1 MGESPPYFLGPEAS
15 RFLIVLQ
22 EATRARPDGQASVYI
37 PPVNAEKAAA
47 NYHHLIFGQR
57 GSGKSTLLRKLQSER
72 SAAGQLAVWVDQ
84 EVFANLSFPDVL
96 VSSVETVVG
105 GVRDSVESRLIA
117 KRGELPWWRRLFAR
131 RSKEVT
137 DLLDGLS
144 AVQEN
149 LKRLKF
155 APLESSI
162 EWTRAHAARSSAEIV
177 GTVSVR
183 ETGVK
188 GSIGALD
195 ERSVQSRET
204 VVSSK
209 GEFLERALPDFK
221 TLLTRAAQITSGG
234 VILVDDVYHLNR
246 ADQPQVLGYLHRL
259 IKDSGYWLKIGSIRY
274 LTQTYTTDQR
284 PTGMQMGHDAHLIAL
299 DDGMQRLQV
308 SSAWLQDII
317 RELAPKADV
326 SIDKLFS
333 PNSLDRMAL
342 ASGCIA
348 RDYLTIAG
356 AAIEEARNRP
366 STTKAG
372 MHRVTVEDVNRAAG
386 VLAPAKLDDMQKDA
400 PEEAAQLRV
409 LINQLTDFCR
419 GNKRAYF
426 LVDASD
432 RNMIDRMELL
442 RHLRFVH
449 LLERSETVKSV
460 TTQRYDIWLLDV
472 SQLAAQRATQQMDFS
487 GWQDR
492 EKRRS
497 RVLIFDGP
505 SSVAPED
512 AKNEPVQ
519 DVRRPEKPSGA
530 AASETLF

>member
-1 MGESPPYFLGPEAS
+1 VEEAPPYFFCAEVS
-15 RFLIVLQ
+15 KFLIVLQ
-22 EATRARPDGQASVYI
+22 EATRARPDGKVSVYI

-47 NYHHLIFGQR
+47 DYHHLIFGQR
-57 GSGKSTLLRKLQSER
+57 GSGKSTLLRRLQSNR
-72 SAAGQLAVWVDQ
+72 SAEGQLAVWVDQ

-96 VSSVETVVG
+96 VSSVETVVA
-105 GVRDSVESRLIA
+105 GVRDSVLLRLAA
-117 KRGELPWWRRLFAR
+117 KRAASAWWRRIFAR
-131 RSKEVT
+131 TSKGDK
-137 DLLDGLS
+137 DLLEGL
-144 AVQEN
+144 ATVQEN

-155 APLESSI
+155 APVESSI
-162 EWTRAHAARSSAEIV
+162 EWTRAHTAKSSAEVI

-183 ETGVK
+183 QAGVS
-188 GSIGALD
+188 GSIGESD
-195 ERSVQSRET
+195 EHSVQSRET

-221 TLLTRAAQITSGG
+221 GLLTRSAQLTNGG
-234 VILVDDVYHLNR
+234 VILVDDVYHLNP
-246 ADQPQVLGYLHRL
+246 ADQPQVLGCLHRL
-259 IKDSGYWLKIGSIRY
+259 TKDSGYWLKIGSIRY

-284 PTGMQMGHDAHLIAL
+284 PTGMQAGHDAHLIAL

-308 SSAWLQDII
+308 SSAWLQNIL
-317 RELAPKADV
+317 RELAPRAGA

-342 ASGCIA
+342 ASGCVA

-356 AAIEEARNRP
+356 AAIEQARDRSP
-366 STTKAG
+366 TTKTG

-419 GNKRAYF
+419 RTKRAYF

-432 RNMIDRMELL
+432 RSLIGHMEWL

-460 TTQRYDIWLLDV
+460 TTQRYDVWLLDV

-497 RVLIFDGP
+497 RVLIFDVP
-505 SSVAPED
+505 SLGIHQNDGAEQTLDSSQPQPS
-512 AKNEPVQ
+512 NT
-519 DVRRPEKPSGA
+519 RPD
-530 AASETLF
+530 TLF

>member
-1 MGESPPYFLGPEAS
+1 MQEVEPYFRSPDVS
-15 RFLIVLQ
+15 SFLIILQ

-47 NYHHLIFGQR
+47 DYHHLIFGQR

-72 SAAGQLAVWVDQ
+72 IARGQVAAWVDQ

-96 VSSVETVVG
+96 VSSVETVIA
-105 GVRDSVESRLIA
+105 GVHNTVLSHLDSTRA
-117 KRGELPWWRRLFAR
+117 QQPWWRRVFLR
-131 RSKEVT
+131 RSKEDA
-137 DLLDGLS
+137 DLLDGLA

-149 LKRLKF
+149 LRRLKF

-162 EWTRAHAARSSAEIV
+162 EWTRAHSARTSAEVV
-177 GTVSVR
+177 GTVSVKQS
-183 ETGVK
+183 GVK
-188 GSIGALD
+188 SSVGSAS
-195 ERSVQSRET
+195 EETVQSRET

-209 GEFLERALPDFK
+209 GEFLERALPDLK
-221 TLLTRAAQITSGG
+221 GLLSRAAEATGGG
-234 VILVDDVYHLNR
+234 VVLVDDVYHLNPP
-246 ADQPQVLGYLHRL
+246 DQPQVLGYLHRL
-259 IKDSGYWLKIGSIRY
+259 IKDTGYWLKIGSIRY
-274 LTQTYTTDQR
+274 LTQTYTAEKR
-284 PTGMQMGHDAHLIAL
+284 PTGMQAGHDAHLIAL

-308 SSAWLQDII
+308 SSGWLQDII
-317 RELAPKADV
+317 RQLATKADV
-326 SIDKLFS
+326 SVDELFS
-333 PNSLDRMAL
+333 PSSLDRMAL

-366 STTKAG
+366 ATTKSG

-400 PEEAAQLRV
+400 PDEAAQLRV

-419 GNKRAYF
+419 RTRRAYF

-432 RNMIDRMELL
+432 RVLIDRMELL

-460 TTQRYDIWLLDV
+460 TTQRYDVWLLDV

-497 RVLIFDGP
+497 GALIFEGRHADSTPARPKAVPDPP
-505 SSVAPED
+505 SVGRPED
-512 AKNEPVQ
+512 
-519 DVRRPEKPSGA
+519 S
-530 AASETLF
+530 SETLF